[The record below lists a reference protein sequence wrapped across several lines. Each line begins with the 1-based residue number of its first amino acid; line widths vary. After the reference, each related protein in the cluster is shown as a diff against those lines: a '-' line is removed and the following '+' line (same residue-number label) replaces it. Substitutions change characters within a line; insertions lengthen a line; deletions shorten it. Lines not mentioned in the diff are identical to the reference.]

1 MKKYRMLI
9 YLTILISIVLCVPS
23 IIYLINNGTVDGFD
37 SYYTYT
43 LKKTNNEMTGIIS
56 GIIIIGLLLIFS
68 ILYLFIIK
76 KESKI
81 FKTAKQI
88 IIFIGIIAF
97 IFMLIL
103 PYLSSDIY
111 YYMGDSW
118 LLSKYKQNP
127 YYVAV
132 SDLQDQGINDEILQ
146 NTGYWKNTTSIYGPL
161 WNSIAKMLISL
172 SFGSITIGLFIFKI
186 ASYLVHILNCCII
199 YKITKSRKYML
210 VYGLNP
216 LILIEF
222 LSNVH
227 NDIYLILFILL
238 GLYFLIRKKS
248 IIFTITFLALSI
260 SIKYSTVLLV
270 PFILIYCFRRKTLPK
285 RIVLCLISGLSI
297 ISFVVLLYMPYYRDM
312 SIFTNMLV
320 QGSKYSQSIL
330 SYILQNGARDVFEIV
345 NYIVIP
351 LFAIIYIFIVID
363 LLFRPKINLKNILRR
378 YNITMLL
385 FIFVV
390 LATFQK
396 WYILWLIPTI
406 MFQSKNM
413 RKFILY
419 LTITAL
425 IPSIKYFMVAGD
437 PYYYGV
443 SYSIKMLTISTVI
456 LVIDVLI
463 NWYIRSKNNSSKV
476 ESIK

>member
-1 MKKYRMLI
+1 MKQ
-9 YLTILISIVLCVPS
+9 C
-23 IIYLINNGTVDGFD
+23 
-37 SYYTYT
+37 
-43 LKKTNNEMTGIIS
+43 GIIS

-68 ILYLFIIK
+68 VLYLLIIK
-76 KESKI
+76 KENKL
-81 FKTAKQI
+81 FKNQKQI
-88 IIFIGIIAF
+88 IVLILAISF

-132 SDLQDQGINDEILQ
+132 SDLQDQGINDEILE

-172 SFGSITIGLFIFKI
+172 SFGSVTVGLFIFKVV
-186 ASYLVHILNCCII
+186 SYLIHILNCCLI

-210 VYGLNP
+210 LYGLNP
-216 LILIEF
+216 LVLIEF

-227 NDIYLILFILL
+227 NDIYLVLFILL
-238 GLYFLIRKKS
+238 SLYFLIRKKS
-248 IIFTITFLALSI
+248 IIFTILFLALSV

-270 PFILIYCFRRKTLPK
+270 PFILIYCFRKKTVPK
-285 RIVLCLISGLSI
+285 RILYCFISGVSI
-297 ISFVVLLYMPYYRDM
+297 IAFVVLLYMPYYRDM

-320 QGSKYSQSIL
+320 QGSKYSQSL
-330 SYILQNGARDVFEIV
+330 LTYILLNGSSNLFEIA
-345 NYIVIP
+345 NFIVIP
-351 LFAIIYIFIVID
+351 LFAIIYIFIIID
-363 LLFRPKINLKNILRR
+363 ILFKPKITLKNILTK
-378 YNITMLL
+378 YNIAMLL
-385 FIFVV
+385 FVFVV

-396 WYILWLIPTI
+396 WYVLWLLPTI
-406 MFQSKNM
+406 IFQNKNM
-413 RKFILY
+413 RRFILY

-425 IPSIKYFMVAGD
+425 IPSIKYFMVEGD

-443 SYSIKMLTISTVI
+443 SYSIKMLIISIT
-456 LVIDVLI
+456 LVIISWLI
-463 NWYIRSKNNSSKV
+463 NKFLIIYRRNRKNEKNISNRTLLQ
-476 ESIK
+476 